1 MNEFLLIKEVIDE
14 WDPIN
19 LLSHAPDDEYE
30 PEIRD
35 IVKQLPTVE
44 SVDELALVM
53 NEIFVKWFG
62 TALMFAEEYTV
73 KNCYPWALKIWSKIS

>member
-30 PEIRD
+30 PEIR
-35 IVKQLPTVE
+35 
-44 SVDELALVM
+44 
-53 NEIFVKWFG
+53 N
-62 TALMFAEEYTV
+62 
-73 KNCYPWALKIWSKIS
+73 NCQM